1 LIFSASFLFFNNL
14 QYLLKKKKKKK
25 KKEGVAEG
33 GREGEEKT
41 KKEGVEDGCS
51 CLILICS
58 LFKPY
63 LDSDKGLL
71 TKQNKKNEEIISFPV
86 FGSVLLPFSKENKIP
101 ARSGLIK
108 RTQIKWLRQAREAK

>member
-25 KKEGVAEG
+25 KKEGG
-33 GREGEEKT
+33 GGGGGEEKKKK

-101 ARSGLIK
+101 ARSGFVKRPPIK
-108 RTQIKWLRQAREAK
+108 